1 MTDNALHFLPLGGA
15 GEIGMNLNLYEF
27 GGKWLMVDLGV
38 SFGEDD
44 VPGIDV
50 VMPDP
55 AFIIERAKDL
65 AGLVLTHA
73 HEDHLGAVAWL
84 WPFLRCP
91 VYATP
96 FAARILMGKLKEAGL
111 DGEVPVEVR
120 QLGSRFDVG
129 PFNIELIT
137 LTHSIP
143 EPNALAIR
151 TAAGCVLHTGDW
163 KFDPEPV
170 VGEVSDTN
178 RLRELGDEGLLAMVC
193 DSTNVFLKGEA
204 GSEGDVQESLVEL
217 IAGLDNRIAVGC
229 FASNVARL
237 NSIALAAKQCGREV
251 CLVGRSLHRMADA
264 ARATGYLDPS
274 LSFVPDTEIGY
285 MPRDKTLLICTG
297 SQGEPRAALMKIAS
311 DQHPHVVLEEGDNV
325 IFSSRV
331 IPGNEK
337 SIGRLHNMLTEQGLN
352 VITARDH
359 FIHVSGHPGR
369 DELAEMYRIARPR
382 IAIPV
387 HGERRHMVEHARL
400 ADECQV
406 TQSIVA
412 PNGTM
417 LRLAD
422 GKAEVVD
429 VVYSGRLAVDGMRL
443 LPVDSPVFKERK
455 RLLFQGAVFVSVTF
469 DDRTMLAAEPEV
481 TILGLLEDDDY
492 DDIVDEMIEEIEAA
506 IKKMRARQRADDD
519 AVEKE
524 VRHAVRTVIRLSTG
538 KKPQCEVHI
547 ARLQ

>member
-1 MTDNALHFLPLGGA
+1 MTEPALHFLPLGGA
-15 GEIGMNLNLYEF
+15 GEIGMNLNLYEYR
-27 GGKWLMVDLGV
+27 GKWLMVDLGV

-65 AGLVLTHA
+65 AGIVLTHA
-73 HEDHLGAVAWL
+73 HEDHLGAVGWL

-111 DGEVPVEVR
+111 DGEVPLEIR
-120 QLGSRFDVG
+120 QLGARFDVG

-151 TAAGCVLHTGDW
+151 TPAGTILHTGDW
-163 KFDPEPV
+163 KFDPDPV
-170 VGEVSDTN
+170 IGEVSDTN
-178 RLRELGDEGLLAMVC
+178 RLRELGDEGILAMVC

-204 GSEGDVQESLVEL
+204 GSEGDVQQSLVEL
-217 IAGLDNRIAVGC
+217 IAGLKNRVAVGC

-237 NSIALAAKQCGREV
+237 SSIAHAARECGREV

-264 ARATGYLDPS
+264 ARATGYLDPDI
-274 LSFVPDTEIGY
+274 SFVADTEIGFL
-285 MPRDKTLLICTG
+285 PRDKTLLICTG
-297 SQGEPRAALMKIAS
+297 SQGEPRAALSKIAT
-311 DQHPHVVLEEGDNV
+311 DQHPHVVLEKGDSV

-337 SIGRLHNMLTEQGLN
+337 SIGRLQNLLAEQGVN

-387 HGERRHMVEHARL
+387 PGERRHMEEHARL
-400 ADECQV
+400 AQECQV
-406 TQSIVA
+406 HQSVIA

-417 LRLAD
+417 VRLSD
-422 GKAEVVD
+422 GEATIKEEVFH
-429 VVYSGRLAVDGMRL
+429 GRLAVDGMRL
-443 LPVDSPVFKERK
+443 LPIDSPVFKERK
-455 RLLFQGAVFVSVTF
+455 RLLFQGAVFISLTF
-469 DDRTMLAAEPEV
+469 DTAAMLAVEPEV
-481 TILGLLEDDDY
+481 TILGLLEDDEY
-492 DDIVDEMIEEIEAA
+492 DDIVDEMIEEVERA
-506 IKKMRARQRADDD
+506 IRQLRARDRKDDD
-519 AVEKE
+519 KVETT
-524 VRHAVRTVIRLSTG
+524 VRHAVRQVIRLATG
-538 KKPQCEVHI
+538 KKPQCDVHI
-547 ARLQ
+547 ARLR

>member
-1 MTDNALHFLPLGGA
+1 MTEPALHFLPLGGA
-15 GEIGMNLNLYEF
+15 GEIGMNLNLYEYR
-27 GGKWLMVDLGV
+27 GKWLMVDLGV

-65 AGLVLTHA
+65 AGIVLTHA
-73 HEDHLGAVAWL
+73 HEDHLGAVGWL

-111 DGEVPVEVR
+111 DGEVPLEIR
-120 QLGSRFDVG
+120 QLGARFDVG

-151 TAAGCVLHTGDW
+151 TPAGTILHTGDW
-163 KFDPEPV
+163 KFDPDPV
-170 VGEVSDTN
+170 IGEVSDTN
-178 RLRELGDEGLLAMVC
+178 RLRELGDEGILAMVC

-204 GSEGDVQESLVEL
+204 GSEGDVQQSLVEL
-217 IAGLDNRIAVGC
+217 IAGLKNRVAVGC

-237 NSIALAAKQCGREV
+237 SSIAHAARECGREV

-264 ARATGYLDPS
+264 ARATGYLDPDI
-274 LSFVPDTEIGY
+274 SFVADTEIGFL
-285 MPRDKTLLICTG
+285 PRDKTLLICTG
-297 SQGEPRAALMKIAS
+297 SQGEPRAALSKIAT
-311 DQHPHVVLEEGDNV
+311 DQHPHVVLEKGDSV
-325 IFSSRV
+325 IFSSRM

-337 SIGRLHNMLTEQGLN
+337 SIGRLQNLLAEQGVN

-387 HGERRHMVEHARL
+387 HGERRHMEEHARL
-400 ADECQV
+400 AEECQV
-406 TQSIVA
+406 HQSVIA

-417 LRLAD
+417 VRLSD
-422 GKAEVVD
+422 GEATIKEEVFH
-429 VVYSGRLAVDGMRL
+429 GRLAVDGMRL
-443 LPVDSPVFKERK
+443 LPIDSPVFKERK
-455 RLLFQGAVFVSVTF
+455 RLLFQGAVFISLTF
-469 DDRTMLAAEPEV
+469 DAAAMLAVEPEV
-481 TILGLLEDDDY
+481 TILGLLEDDEY
-492 DDIVDEMIEEIEAA
+492 DDIVDEMIEEVERA
-506 IKKMRARQRADDD
+506 IRQLRARDRKDDD
-519 AVEKE
+519 KVETT
-524 VRHAVRTVIRLSTG
+524 VRHAVRQVIRLATG
-538 KKPQCEVHI
+538 KKPQCDVHI
-547 ARLQ
+547 ARLR

>member
-1 MTDNALHFLPLGGA
+1 MTEPALHFLPLGGA
-15 GEIGMNLNLYEF
+15 GEIGMNLNLYEYR
-27 GGKWLMVDLGV
+27 GKWLMVDLGV

-65 AGLVLTHA
+65 AGIVLTHA
-73 HEDHLGAVAWL
+73 HEDHLGAVGWL

-111 DGEVPVEVR
+111 DGEVPLEIR
-120 QLGSRFDVG
+120 QLGARFDVG

-151 TAAGCVLHTGDW
+151 TPAGTILHTGDW
-163 KFDPEPV
+163 KFDPDPV
-170 VGEVSDTN
+170 IGEVSDTN
-178 RLRELGDEGLLAMVC
+178 RLRELGDEGILAMVC

-204 GSEGDVQESLVEL
+204 GSEGDVQQSLVEL
-217 IAGLDNRIAVGC
+217 IAGLKNRVAVGC

-237 NSIALAAKQCGREV
+237 SSIAHAARECGREV

-264 ARATGYLDPS
+264 ARATGYLDPDI
-274 LSFVPDTEIGY
+274 SFVADTEIGFL
-285 MPRDKTLLICTG
+285 PRDKTLLICTG
-297 SQGEPRAALMKIAS
+297 SQGEPRAALSKIAT
-311 DQHPHVVLEEGDNV
+311 DQHPHVVLEKGDSV

-337 SIGRLHNMLTEQGLN
+337 SIGRLQNLLAEQGVN

-387 HGERRHMVEHARL
+387 HGERRHMEEHARL
-400 ADECQV
+400 AQECQV
-406 TQSIVA
+406 HQSVIA

-417 LRLAD
+417 VRLSD
-422 GKAEVVD
+422 GEATIKEEVFH
-429 VVYSGRLAVDGMRL
+429 GRLAVDGMRL
-443 LPVDSPVFKERK
+443 LPIDSPVFKERK
-455 RLLFQGAVFVSVTF
+455 RLLFQGAVFISLTF
-469 DDRTMLAAEPEV
+469 DTAAMLAVEPEV
-481 TILGLLEDDDY
+481 TILGLLEDDEY
-492 DDIVDEMIEEIEAA
+492 DDIVDEMIEEVERA
-506 IKKMRARQRADDD
+506 IRQLRARDRKDDD
-519 AVEKE
+519 KVETT
-524 VRHAVRTVIRLSTG
+524 VRHAVRQVIRLATG
-538 KKPQCEVHI
+538 KKPQCDVHI
-547 ARLQ
+547 ARLR

>member
-151 TAAGCVLHTGDW
+151 TPAGCVLHTGDW

-170 VGEVSDTN
+170 VGEVSDTD
-178 RLRELGDEGLLAMVC
+178 RLRELGDEGVLAMVC

-217 IAGLDNRIAVGC
+217 IAGLENRIAVGC

-274 LSFVPDTEIGY
+274 LCFVPDTEIGY

-422 GKAEVVD
+422 GRAEVVD
-429 VVYSGRLAVDGMRL
+429 EVYSGRLAVDGMRL

-469 DDRTMLAAEPEV
+469 DDRTMLATEPEV

-506 IKKMRARQRADDD
+506 MKKMRARQRADDD

>member
-1 MTDNALHFLPLGGA
+1 MTEPALHFLPLGGA
-15 GEIGMNLNLYEF
+15 GEIGMNLNLYEYR
-27 GGKWLMVDLGV
+27 GKWLMVDLGV

-65 AGLVLTHA
+65 AGIVLTHA
-73 HEDHLGAVAWL
+73 HEDHLGAVGWL

-111 DGEVPVEVR
+111 DGEVPLEIR
-120 QLGSRFDVG
+120 QLGARFDVG

-151 TAAGCVLHTGDW
+151 TPAGTILHTGDW
-163 KFDPEPV
+163 KFDPDPV
-170 VGEVSDTN
+170 IGEVSDTN
-178 RLRELGDEGLLAMVC
+178 RLRELGDEGILAMVC

-204 GSEGDVQESLVEL
+204 GSEGDVQQSLVEL
-217 IAGLDNRIAVGC
+217 IAGLKNRVAVGC

-237 NSIALAAKQCGREV
+237 SSIAHAARECGREV

-264 ARATGYLDPS
+264 ARATGYLNPDI
-274 LSFVPDTEIGY
+274 SFVPDTEIGF

-297 SQGEPRAALMKIAS
+297 SQGEPRAALSKIAT
-311 DQHPHVVLEEGDNV
+311 DQHPHVVLEKGDSV

-337 SIGRLHNMLTEQGLN
+337 SIGRLQNLLAEQGVN

-387 HGERRHMVEHARL
+387 HGERRHMEEHARL
-400 ADECQV
+400 AEECQV
-406 TQSIVA
+406 HQSVIA

-417 LRLAD
+417 VRLSD
-422 GKAEVVD
+422 GEATIEDEVFH
-429 VVYSGRLAVDGMRL
+429 GRLAVDGMRL
-443 LPVDSPVFKERK
+443 LPIDSPVFKERK
-455 RLLFQGAVFVSVTF
+455 RLLFQGAVFISLTF
-469 DDRTMLAAEPEV
+469 DAASMLAVEPEV
-481 TILGLLEDDDY
+481 TILGLLEDDEY
-492 DDIVDEMIEEIEAA
+492 DDIVDEMIEEVERA
-506 IKKMRARQRADDD
+506 IRQLRARDRKDDD
-519 AVEKE
+519 KVETT
-524 VRHAVRTVIRLSTG
+524 VRHAVRQVIRLATG
-538 KKPQCEVHI
+538 KKPQCDVHI
-547 ARLQ
+547 ARLR

>member
-1 MTDNALHFLPLGGA
+1 MTEPALHFLPLGGA
-15 GEIGMNLNLYEF
+15 GEIGMNLNLYEYQ
-27 GGKWLMVDLGV
+27 GKWLMVDLGV

-65 AGLVLTHA
+65 AGIVLTHA
-73 HEDHLGAVAWL
+73 HEDHLGAVGWL

-151 TAAGCVLHTGDW
+151 TGAGTVLHTGDW
-163 KFDPEPV
+163 KFDPAPV
-170 VGEVSDTN
+170 VGEVSDTD
-178 RLRELGDEGLLAMVC
+178 RLRELGDEGVLAMVC

-204 GSEGDVQESLVEL
+204 GSEGDVQQSLVEL
-217 IAGLDNRIAVGC
+217 IAGLKNRVAVGC

-237 NSIALAAKQCGREV
+237 SSIAHAARECGREV

-264 ARATGYLDPS
+264 ARATGYLDPDI
-274 LSFVPDTEIGY
+274 SFVPDTEIGY
-285 MPRDKTLLICTG
+285 LPRDKALLICTG
-297 SQGEPRAALMKIAS
+297 SQGEPRAALSKIAT
-311 DQHPHVVLEEGDNV
+311 DQHPHVVLEEGDSV

-337 SIGRLHNMLTEQGLN
+337 SIGRLQNLLAEHGVN

-387 HGERRHMVEHARL
+387 HGERRHMEEHARL

-406 TQSIVA
+406 HQSVIA

-417 LRLAD
+417 VRLSGGEATIED
-422 GKAEVVD
+422 EVFH
-429 VVYSGRLAVDGMRL
+429 GRLAVDGMRL
-443 LPVDSPVFKERK
+443 LPIDSPVFKERK
-455 RLLFQGAVFVSVTF
+455 RLLFQGAIFVSLTF
-469 DDRTMLAAEPEV
+469 DAATMLATEPEV
-481 TILGLLEDDDY
+481 TILGLLEDDEY
-492 DDIVDEMIEEIEAA
+492 DDTIDEMIEEVEAA
-506 IKKMRARQRADDD
+506 IRKMRARDRNDDEK
-519 AVEKE
+519 VEIT
-524 VRHAVRTVIRLSTG
+524 VRHAIRQVIRLATG

>member
-1 MTDNALHFLPLGGA
+1 MTEPALHFLPLGGA
-15 GEIGMNLNLYEF
+15 GEIGMNLNLYEYR
-27 GGKWLMVDLGV
+27 GKWLMVDLGV

-65 AGLVLTHA
+65 AGIVLTHA
-73 HEDHLGAVAWL
+73 HEDHLGAVGWL

-111 DGEVPVEVR
+111 DGEVPLEIR
-120 QLGSRFDVG
+120 QLGARFDVG

-151 TAAGCVLHTGDW
+151 TPAGTILHTGDW
-163 KFDPEPV
+163 KFDPDPV
-170 VGEVSDTN
+170 IGEVSDTN
-178 RLRELGDEGLLAMVC
+178 RLRELGDEGILAMVC

-204 GSEGDVQESLVEL
+204 GSEGDVQQSLVEL
-217 IAGLDNRIAVGC
+217 IAGLKNRVAVGC

-237 NSIALAAKQCGREV
+237 SSIAHAARECGREV

-264 ARATGYLDPS
+264 ARATGYLDPDI
-274 LSFVPDTEIGY
+274 SFVADTEIGFL
-285 MPRDKTLLICTG
+285 PRDKTLLICTG
-297 SQGEPRAALMKIAS
+297 SQGEPRAALSKIAT
-311 DQHPHVVLEEGDNV
+311 DQHPHVVLEKGDSV

-337 SIGRLHNMLTEQGLN
+337 SIGRLHNLLAEQGVN

-387 HGERRHMVEHARL
+387 HGERRHMEEHARL
-400 ADECQV
+400 AQECQV
-406 TQSIVA
+406 HQSVIA

-417 LRLAD
+417 VRLSD
-422 GKAEVVD
+422 GEATIKEEVFH
-429 VVYSGRLAVDGMRL
+429 GRLAVDGMRL
-443 LPVDSPVFKERK
+443 LPIDSPVFKERK
-455 RLLFQGAVFVSVTF
+455 RLLFQGAVFISLTF
-469 DDRTMLAAEPEV
+469 DAAAMLAVEPEV
-481 TILGLLEDDDY
+481 TILGLLEDDEY
-492 DDIVDEMIEEIEAA
+492 DDTVDEMIEEVEKAVRQL
-506 IKKMRARQRADDD
+506 RARDRKDDD
-519 AVEKE
+519 KVETT
-524 VRHAVRTVIRLSTG
+524 VRHAVRQVIRLATG
-538 KKPQCEVHI
+538 KKPQCDVHI
-547 ARLQ
+547 ARLR